1 MSKLLVQV
9 TKKWERRRQLHDGV
23 QFETEA
29 ELKNQESLVL
39 LNTKM
44 RVDGL
49 DVPDVK
55 AEVVNFQQKK
65 RLHSESLV
73 LSMPMTVYDLDVKA
87 EVAIFHQKE
96 LHSDL
101 KYFDDQIHL
110 QAQLPNLGVV
120 GTYCN

>member
-1 MSKLLVQV
+1 M

-23 QFETEA
+23 QFETEVD
-29 ELKNQESLVL
+29 LKSQESLVL

-44 RVDGL
+44 RVDDL
-49 DVPDVK
+49 DVLDVK

-65 RLHSESLV
+65 TLHSENLV